1 MIIESLDEYLETV
14 TGYIFDNDKIVT
26 YKWLSK
32 ELEVHVN
39 IAKQILWEFW
49 HRYKKEKSFDCAFLL
64 MGLLH
69 DGGMRVE
76 VVKEKDLLTVKEK
89 FAKLLSEHIYSL
101 QKVLP
106 EIHLLGLT
114 ENGDVKFSAIKCL
127 ENNERSDEEIH
138 RLRWGAAS
146 SEVQSVPRE
155 KAKPIPEP
163 VNEQKEKSPEKKQA
177 DAKKATQKKGFNN
190 LFGKMSN
197 KQKSPSSSNAEKIK
211 VNSTSNTKQ
220 TSSESSKKAGQKGGL
235 SSFLQHGKNPGK
247 SANSVSPE
255 AKKSTSSTAKES
267 TSSTTKE
274 STSSTT
280 KESTSS
286 TTKESTS
293 STTKERA
300 EKKVTSEKND
310 KQKNKRGKKR
320 TRSKEKSDIVKRRK
334 RITIQSDSSDGES
347 SDGEQEEEMELAP
360 SPETVSAAKAR
371 SPSPLKVK
379 LEGGKRKVLKKVDK
393 TFEEDG
399 FFVTKKVHV
408 YESCSEDE
416 VEVAE
421 QSKKSVTPESR
432 PETKGKKSTKQTTLM
447 SFFKKS

>member
-49 HRYKKEKSFDCAFLL
+49 RRYKGEKTFDCAFLL

-76 VVKEKDLLTVKEK
+76 VAKEKDLPTVKEK
-89 FAKLLSEHIYSL
+89 FTTVLSEHIYSL

-114 ENGDVKFSAIKCL
+114 ENGDVKYSAIKCL

-138 RLRWGAAS
+138 KLRWGAAS
-146 SEVQSVPRE
+146 SEVQSIPQE

-163 VNEQKEKSPEKKQA
+163 VKEQKEMSPEKKQA
-177 DAKKATQKKGFNN
+177 DAKKATQKKGFNT
-190 LFGKMSN
+190 LFGKTSN
-197 KQKSPSSSNAEKIK
+197 KQKSPSSSNAGKAK
-211 VNSTSNTKQ
+211 VNSSSHTKQ
-220 TSSESSKKAGQKGGL
+220 TSFESSKKAGQKGGL
-235 SSFLQHGKNPGK
+235 SSFLQQGKNLGK
-247 SANSVSPE
+247 TANSVSPE
-255 AKKSTSSTAKES
+255 ARKSTDSTMNQSTSSTAKEG
-267 TSSTTKE
+267 TSSVVKESLRSTTKE
-274 STSSTT
+274 STSSST
-280 KESTSS
+280 KET
-286 TTKESTS
+286 
-293 STTKERA
+293 A
-300 EKKVTSEKND
+300 GKKVTLEKNN
-310 KQKNKRGKKR
+310 KQNKNTRGKKR
-320 TRSKEKSDIVKRRK
+320 TRSKEKNEIVKRRK
-334 RITIQSDSSDGES
+334 RITILSDSSDGGS
-347 SDGEQEEEMELAP
+347 SDGEQDEEMELPP
-360 SPETVSAAKAR
+360 SPETVPAVNAR
-371 SPSPLKVK
+371 SPSPPKVK

-399 FFVTKKVHV
+399 YFVTKKVHV

-416 VEVAE
+416 PEVVE
-421 QSKKSVTPESR
+421 QPKKSVTPESR
-432 PETKGKKSTKQTTLM
+432 PETKGKKTTKQTTLM
-447 SFFKKS
+447 SFFKK